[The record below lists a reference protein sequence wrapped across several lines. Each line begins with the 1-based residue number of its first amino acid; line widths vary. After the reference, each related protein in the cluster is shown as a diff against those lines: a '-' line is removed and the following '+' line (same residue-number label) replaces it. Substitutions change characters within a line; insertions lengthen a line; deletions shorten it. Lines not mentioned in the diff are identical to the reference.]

1 MSEYQYYEFQTI
13 DRQLTDRQ
21 IRELRAISSRAT
33 ISRTRFSNY
42 YTYGDLEANPRDLLV
57 RYFDASLSFAHWFYV
72 ELAFRFPKTTVDMR
86 GLRRYAAGQSLDVH
100 STGGDVVVA
109 VAVERD
115 DFDPEDDGQGW
126 LSSVTAIRADIAG
139 GDTRALYFAWLL
151 DVQSGEID
159 DEDVEPAR
167 PDGLASLSPALD
179 SFIDIMGLDPDL
191 LAAAVD
197 GASKAPAIPP
207 AREIDRWIAK
217 LDADERV
224 GLLSRVARGD
234 GTVGAARTHAPLPQA
249 GASTRGNSA
258 LRTARALRARAVVL
272 AKQRQEVLLARE
284 AKERLRRERE
294 QNAARDRHLS
304 TLAKRQAAAWRQVE
318 ALVITKRPGAYD
330 EAFTLLQDLREI
342 GERKGRR
349 VEVTERIRAVR
360 ELHAKKPSFLARLR
374 KAGF

>member
-13 DRQLTDRQ
+13 GRQLTDRQ
-21 IRELRAISSRAT
+21 MRELRGISSRAT

-42 YTYGDLEANPRDLLV
+42 YTYGDLKANPRDLLV
-57 RYFDASLSFAHWFYV
+57 QYFDASLSFAHWFYV
-72 ELAFRFPKTTVDMR
+72 ELAFRFPKTAVDMR

-126 LSSVTAIRADIAG
+126 LSSLTAIRADIAG
-139 GDTRALYFAWLL
+139 GDARALYFAWLL

-159 DEDVEPAR
+159 DDVVEPAR
-167 PDGLASLSPALD
+167 PDGLGSLSPALD

-207 AREIDRWIAK
+207 AREIDRWIAR

-224 GLLSRVARGD
+224 ALLSRVARGD
-234 GTVGAARTHAPLPQA
+234 GTVGAELMRRFRKQAPAHAATLP
-249 GASTRGNSA
+249 
-258 LRTARALRARAVVL
+258 LRTAGALRARAEVL
-272 AKQRQEVLLARE
+272 AERRREVLLARE

-294 QNAARDRHLS
+294 QTAARDRHLI
-304 TLAKRQAAAWRQVE
+304 TLAKRQAGAWRQVE
-318 ALVITKRPGAYD
+318 ALVITKRPGDYHA
-330 EAFTLLQDLREI
+330 AIALLKDLREI
-342 GERKGRR
+342 GERQGRR
-349 VEVTERIRAVR
+349 GEFTERVRALRNV
-360 ELHAKKPSFLARLR
+360 HAKKPSFLARLR

>member
-21 IRELRAISSRAT
+21 MRELRTISSRAT

-42 YTYGDLEANPRDLLV
+42 YTYGDLKANPRDLLV
-57 RYFDASLSFAHWFYV
+57 QYFDASLSFAHWFYV
-72 ELAFRFPKTTVDMR
+72 ELAFRFPKTTIDIL

-100 STGGDVVVA
+100 SRGGDVIVA

-126 LSSVTAIRADIAG
+126 LSSLTAIRADIAG
-139 GDTRALYFAWLL
+139 GDARALYFAWLL

-159 DEDVEPAR
+159 DDVVEPAR
-167 PDGLASLSPALD
+167 PDGIGNLSPALD
-179 SFIDIMGLDPDL
+179 SFIDIMGLERDL

-207 AREIDRWIAK
+207 AREIDRWIAR

-224 GLLSRVARGD
+224 ALLSRVARGD
-234 GTVGAARTHAPLPQA
+234 GTVGAELMRRFRQQVPAHAATLP
-249 GASTRGNSA
+249 
-258 LRTARALRARAVVL
+258 LRTAGALRARAEAL
-272 AKQRQEVLLARE
+272 AEQRREVILARE
-284 AKERLRRERE
+284 AKERMRRERE
-294 QNAARDRHLS
+294 QAAARDRHLS
-304 TLAKRQAAAWRQVE
+304 MLAKRQADAWRRVE
-318 ALVITKRPGAYD
+318 AFVITKRPGDYD
-330 EAFTLLQDLREI
+330 AAITLLQDLREI
-342 GERKGRR
+342 GERKDRR
-349 VEVTERIRAVR
+349 VEVAARVRALR
-360 ELHAKKPSFLARLR
+360 EVHAKKPSFLARLR